1 MTKYIYYLD
10 INIATEFVYTLWKRI
25 RKYGGCATGITQNV
39 QELLCNEKASLM
51 LSNSE
56 FIIMLNQSAT
66 DRDQL
71 ATLLKMSEMEQAHI
85 TNVPCGEGVIR
96 VRSSLLPF
104 RNKFPKNTKLYRL
117 MTTRFDDKNK
127 MEEIS

>member
-1 MTKYIYYLD
+1 
-10 INIATEFVYTLWKRI
+10 
-25 RKYGGCATGITQNV
+25 
-39 QELLCNEKASLM
+39 M

-66 DRDQL
+66 DRDKL

-104 RNKFPKNTKLYRL
+104 RNKFPRNTELYRL
-117 MTTRFDDKNK
+117 MTTRFEDKNK

>member
-1 MTKYIYYLD
+1 
-10 INIATEFVYTLWKRI
+10 
-25 RKYGGCATGITQNV
+25 
-39 QELLCNEKASLM
+39 M

-117 MTTRFDDKNK
+117 MTTRFEDKNK

>member
-1 MTKYIYYLD
+1 
-10 INIATEFVYTLWKRI
+10 
-25 RKYGGCATGITQNV
+25 
-39 QELLCNEKASLM
+39 
-51 LSNSE
+51 
-56 FIIMLNQSAT
+56 
-66 DRDQL
+66 
-71 ATLLKMSEMEQAHI
+71 MSEMEQAHI

>member
-1 MTKYIYYLD
+1 
-10 INIATEFVYTLWKRI
+10 
-25 RKYGGCATGITQNV
+25 
-39 QELLCNEKASLM
+39 
-51 LSNSE
+51 
-56 FIIMLNQSAT
+56 MLNQSAT

>member
-1 MTKYIYYLD
+1 
-10 INIATEFVYTLWKRI
+10 
-25 RKYGGCATGITQNV
+25 
-39 QELLCNEKASLM
+39 
-51 LSNSE
+51 
-56 FIIMLNQSAT
+56 MLNQSAT

-71 ATLLKMSEMEQAHI
+71 ATLLKMSEMEQEHI

>member
-1 MTKYIYYLD
+1 
-10 INIATEFVYTLWKRI
+10 
-25 RKYGGCATGITQNV
+25 
-39 QELLCNEKASLM
+39 
-51 LSNSE
+51 
-56 FIIMLNQSAT
+56 MLNQSAT

-85 TNVPCGEGVIR
+85 TNVPCGEGVMR